1 MDSETVCL
9 FRFSASVPCLRHSV
23 VLGPLSDRLA
33 TFLREREG
41 GRWCFSCLAD
51 TLDAPQSDLR
61 DVAQIL
67 MLRHGFTVREQICS
81 RCRRMNQL
89 LTFLSDAPALCA
101 LCRKPILPEPSITT
115 AEGLPYHGRCWD
127 RRIR

>member
-1 MDSETVCL
+1 MISLKTSSGI
-9 FRFSASVPCLRHSV
+9 RVPCLGHRV
-23 VLGPLSDRLA
+23 ILGPLSDRLA
-33 TFLREREG
+33 TFLRGREG

-51 TLDAPQSDLR
+51 TLDAPQPDLR

-67 MLRHGFTVREQICS
+67 MLRQGFIVREQICS